1 MFEYGFMK
9 KGNIDTEIVGKY
21 LAGDCNAEEQHSVE
35 KLFLDGEENSGLKQ
49 YVSED
54 WNTYLKDDTSPGKNI
69 APILDKIHHTIHLK
83 DSLKKKNTGRKIYIW
98 YSSVAAAVL
107 LPLLVLSFYLVYQS
121 EKNSGAVQENPVVS
135 QIYAPMM
142 SRVQFALPDG
152 TTGWLNSSST
162 LEYSVPF
169 ANNRSVKLSG
179 EAFLDVTHDESHPFS
194 INVKDA
200 TIKVLGT
207 KLNING
213 YPDENYLE
221 VVLEEGKIEF
231 LSENSPRKA
240 VMNPSEKIIYKDGAI
255 VSYEKTDTEKY
266 TSWKEGKLVFRGD
279 PMEEVAR
286 RIERWYNV
294 KVVLEDEVLKTY
306 SFRATFE
313 DDPLSELLR
322 LLSMTSPIDYEILE
336 RKPQTDGSFNKTTII
351 LSKRKI

>member
-1 MFEYGFMK
+1 MK
-9 KGNIDTEIVGKY
+9 EKNIDKEIIGKY
-21 LAGDCNAEEQHSVE
+21 LAGDCNAEEQYYVE

-54 WNTYLKDDTSPGKNI
+54 WNKYIKDDTSPGKNI
-69 APILDKIHHTIHLK
+69 DPILDRIHHTIHLK
-83 DSLKKKNTGRKIYIW
+83 DSLKKKNAGRKIYFW

-121 EKNSGAVQENPVVS
+121 GKNTGAAQENPVVS
-135 QIYAPMM
+135 QIHAPTM
-142 SRVQFALPDG
+142 SRVQFSLPDG
-152 TTGWLNSSST
+152 TTGWLNSNST

-169 ANNRSVKLSG
+169 SNNRKIKLTG
-179 EAFLDVTHDESHPFS
+179 EVYLDVAHDESHPFS
-194 INVKDA
+194 IDVKDA
-200 TIKVLGT
+200 SVKVLGT
-207 KLNING
+207 RLNVNG

-231 LSENSPRKA
+231 TSKNGSERT
-240 VMNPSEKIIYKDGAI
+240 VMQPGEKITYKNGEI
-255 VSYEKTDTEKY
+255 EGYTKTDPEKY